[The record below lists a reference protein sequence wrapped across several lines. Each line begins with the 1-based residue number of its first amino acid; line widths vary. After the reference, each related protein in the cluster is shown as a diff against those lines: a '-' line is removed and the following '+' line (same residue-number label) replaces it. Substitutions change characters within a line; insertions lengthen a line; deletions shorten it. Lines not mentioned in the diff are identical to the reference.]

1 SEAYELSLKGYR
13 SVSIDGEFFEA
24 KSNILLVDYNSAV
37 VNFVTEINLKNDIES
52 LRILIIKL
60 KNSLLEKT
68 AELRNLIDKLKNLE
82 FEKIELENNIRY
94 LEDKV
99 VFQRNILNEH
109 NVEAKNL
116 ELLKSKNENDYKN
129 T

>member
-1 SEAYELSLKGYR
+1 MWSN
-13 SVSIDGEFFEA
+13 FEGFIVFRGT
-24 KSNILLVDYNSAV
+24 SSGLENEN
-37 VNFVTEINLKNDIES
+37 
-52 LRILIIKL
+52 LIIKL

-116 ELLKSKNENDYKN
+116 ELLQSKNENDYKN
-129 T
+129 TVTLLKTNRKRFFLISATKKKKLKKI